1 MEQLIAHLIGDYI
14 FQSHDMAVNKVRSNY
29 WALYHAVMYSIPF
42 VFLTHNLIA
51 LLIICVTHFLIDR
64 FRLALYVTRL
74 KNYMFGKFD
83 NSVLVLS
90 TGYPEA
96 TPVWLST
103 WLIIILD
110 NTMHMAINY
119 LALRM

>member
-14 FQSHDMAVNKVRSNY
+14 LQSHDMAVNKVRSNY
-29 WALYHAVMYSIPF
+29 WGLYHAVMYSLPF
-42 VFLTHNLIA
+42 VFLTHNLLA
-51 LLIICVTHFLIDR
+51 LFIICITHFLIDR
-64 FRLALYVTRL
+64 FRLAFYLTGL

-83 NSVLVLS
+83 NSVFRFP
-90 TGYPEA
+90 TGYPEN
-96 TPVWLST
+96 TPIWLST

-110 NTMHMAINY
+110 NTMHMVINY